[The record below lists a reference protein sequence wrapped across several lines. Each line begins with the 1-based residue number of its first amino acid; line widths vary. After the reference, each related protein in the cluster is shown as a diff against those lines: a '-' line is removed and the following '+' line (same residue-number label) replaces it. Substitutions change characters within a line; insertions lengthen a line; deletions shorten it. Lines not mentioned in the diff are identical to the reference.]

1 MEWKDSGIIV
11 SNSAFN
17 DKSIII
23 GCLTETQGLRYSLVS
38 KSKNNNSTTIGNSIE
53 VTWRG
58 RLENHLGKFTIK
70 SYKPIYQ
77 HIYHDYTRLNA
88 VLNIC
93 SLITISILE
102 KEKQERLHI
111 KLQNFLDL
119 IANNNPLWVNDLI
132 KLELYILKVS
142 GFGLELNKC
151 TVTETTHNLQYI
163 SPKTGKAVSLD
174 AGKQYEKKLFPL
186 LDIFIKH
193 KQAVDLSQSVQALNI
208 LTHFF
213 EKHILPLKNS
223 TMPQYRNE
231 LVETLKRQQI
241 NIE

>member
-1 MEWKDSGIIV
+1 MEWNDSGIIV

-23 GCLTETQGLRYSLVS
+23 GCLTETQGLRYGLVN
-38 KSKNNNSTTIGNSIE
+38 KSKNNNNITIGNTVEI
-53 VTWRG
+53 TWRG

-77 HIYHDYTRLNA
+77 HIYHDYTKLNA
-88 VLNIC
+88 VLNVC
-93 SLITISILE
+93 SLIAISILE

-111 KLQNFLDL
+111 KLHNFLAL
-119 IANNNPLWVNDLI
+119 IADKNPLWINDLI
-132 KLELYILKVS
+132 KLELYILRVS

-163 SPKTGKAVSLD
+163 SPKTGKAVSSD
-174 AGKQYEKKLFPL
+174 AGKPYAKKLFPL

-193 KQAVDLSQSVQALNI
+193 KQAVDLTESVQALNI

-213 EKHILPLKNS
+213 EKHVLPLKNS

-241 NIE
+241 HIE